1 MSLVYLVIYIGIFLI
16 LFKIMYV
23 ALFLL
28 FTFII
33 GKVIKFNEEKWEYI
47 FKKIKFKGF
56 ILFLFNIY
64 LINIILVFVLSK
76 NGWNLFMSRFGSY
89 TFFEK
94 AYLLIPLILL
104 IKLIYKILF
113 KRDKLILMSD
123 KFNDKIKNTI

>member
-33 GKVIKFNEEKWEYI
+33 GKAIKFNEEKWEYI

-76 NGWNLFMSRFGSY
+76 NVWNSLMSRFGSY

-113 KRDKLILMSD
+113 KRDELILMSD
-123 KFNDKIKNTI
+123 KFNDKIKNNI

>member
-33 GKVIKFNEEKWEYI
+33 GKAIKFNEEKWEYI

-76 NGWNLFMSRFGSY
+76 NVWNLLMSRFGSY

-113 KRDKLILMSD
+113 KRDELILMSD
-123 KFNDKIKNTI
+123 KFNDKIKNNI